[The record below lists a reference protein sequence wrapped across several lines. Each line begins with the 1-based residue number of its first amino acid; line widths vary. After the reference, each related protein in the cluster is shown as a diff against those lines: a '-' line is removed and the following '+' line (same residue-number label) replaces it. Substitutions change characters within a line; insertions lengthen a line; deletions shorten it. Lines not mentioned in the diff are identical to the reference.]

1 MTRPRLDNQRRRLLL
16 AAGAALVPLGL
27 GACGSGGSSAP
38 AATPTPTPTPRP
50 STMTLGRAIVV
61 DQFGYLPAY
70 EKVAVVRDPQTGFD
84 AADAFAPG
92 TVYEVVNA
100 STNAVVHS
108 GSLNAWKDGATDT
121 SSGDKAWHFDFSIV
135 TAPGEYFIR
144 DAQREVKSAS
154 FKIGADV
161 YLPVLRAAVRTFFYQ
176 RAGHVKLAQHAGAA
190 WADGA
195 SHIGPGQDKN
205 ARLFSA
211 PNDVTTERDL
221 SGAWY
226 DAGDYNKYTSWTAG
240 YIVDLLHAYIENPG
254 LWTDDFNIP
263 ESGNGV
269 PDLLDEVKWGMDFL
283 CRMQEANGSVLSIVG
298 LAGASPP
305 SAATGAS
312 YYGPATTN
320 ATSASAAAY
329 ALGAKVF
336 GTLPAFASYAADL
349 RSRAERAWTWAEAN
363 PNVLFRNNDAG
374 YNSQGLGAGQQ
385 ETTDYGRFSS
395 RMAAAIYLFDLTGKA
410 AYGSVIDV
418 NYGKT
423 HLIEWGWISPYEPG
437 LNQALLYYASL
448 ASANAATAG
457 ALKTT
462 FAYGLSAG
470 HLWGAVNGKT
480 DPYKAYIPDYVWGSN
495 AIKLHVGNVFALA
508 ALYGIG
514 THTAAQSM
522 AAASHY
528 IHYLHGVNP
537 LGKVYLSNMGGL
549 GAEESVDQFYHT
561 WFANGSVRWDSVKT
575 STYGPAPGFL
585 VGGPN
590 SSYNWE
596 SRCPGIH
603 SACGAQAPSPP
614 TGQPAQKSYKD
625 FNDSWPLNSWSVTE
639 NSNGYQ
645 TAYIRLLARFVK

>member
-1 MTRPRLDNQRRRLLL
+1 MTP
-16 AAGAALVPLGL
+16 GP
-27 GACGSGGSSAP
+27 
-38 AATPTPTPTPRP
+38 
-50 STMTLGRAIVV
+50 AIVV

-70 EKVAVVRDPQTGFD
+70 EKVAVVRDPQVGFD
-84 AADAFAPG
+84 AADSFTPG

-108 GSLNAWKDGATDT
+108 ASLSAWKNGATDT
-121 SSGDKAWHFDFSIV
+121 ASGDKAWHFDFSAV
-135 TAPGEYFIR
+135 TAAGDYFIR
-144 DAQREVKSAS
+144 DVQRDVKSAR

-161 YLPVLRAAVRTFFYQ
+161 YAPVLRAAVRTFFYQ
-176 RAGHVKLAQHAGAA
+176 RAGHAKTAQHAGAA

-195 SHIGPGQDKN
+195 SHIGPGQDRN

-211 PNDVTTERDL
+211 PNDATTERDL

-226 DAGDYNKYTSWTAG
+226 DAGDFNKYTSWTAG
-240 YIVDLLHAYIENPG
+240 YIVDLLHAYLENPG
-254 LWTDDFNIP
+254 LWSDDYNIP

-312 YYGPATTN
+312 LYGPASTN

-336 GTLPAFASYAADL
+336 GTLPAFAAYAAEL
-349 RSRAERAWTWAEAN
+349 RSRAERAWTWAAAN
-363 PNVLFRNNDAG
+363 PKVQFRNNDAAN
-374 YNSQGLGAGQQ
+374 NSQGLGAGQQ
-385 ETTDYGRFSS
+385 ETDDYGRFSAKIAS
-395 RMAAAIYLFDLTGKA
+395 AIYLFDLTGKA
-410 AYGSVIDV
+410 EYASFIDAEHG
-418 NYGKT
+418 NT
-423 HLIEWGWISPYEPG
+423 HLFQWGWISPYEPG
-437 LNQALLYYASL
+437 LNQALLYFVSL
-448 ASANAATAG
+448 AGANAASAG
-457 ALKTT
+457 AIKAK
-462 FAYGLSAG
+462 FVGGLGAD

-480 DPYKAYIPDYVWGSN
+480 DPYKAHIADYVWGSN
-495 AIKLHVGNVFALA
+495 AIKCHMGNVYAHA
-508 ALYGIG
+508 ALYGLG
-514 THTAAQSM
+514 TQTAARSM
-522 AAASHY
+522 DAASHY

-549 GAEESVDQFYHT
+549 GAADSVDQFYHT
-561 WFANGSVRWDSVKT
+561 WFAHGSARWDSVKA
-575 STYGPAPGFL
+575 STFGPAPGFV

-590 SSYNWE
+590 ASYNWE
-596 SRCPGIH
+596 NGCPGVNA
-603 SACGAQAPSPP
+603 ACGVAAPSPP

-645 TAYIRLLARFVK
+645 SAYIRLLARFVKR